1 MRLKFFD
8 FAKFH
13 GSQDQG
19 GQKSQIW
26 VKFSTGLKFLDS
38 KCSIEPNEKHSVIR
52 QCHFFLSFY
61 FMFKKKKNGGTILVQ
76 VIRKSKKL

>member
-13 GSQDQG
+13 GSPDQG

-38 KCSIEPNEKHSVIR
+38 KCSIGPNENIQSFVNAI
-52 QCHFFLSFY
+52 FFFH
-61 FMFKKKKNGGTILVQ
+61 FMFKKKKK
-76 VIRKSKKL
+76 R